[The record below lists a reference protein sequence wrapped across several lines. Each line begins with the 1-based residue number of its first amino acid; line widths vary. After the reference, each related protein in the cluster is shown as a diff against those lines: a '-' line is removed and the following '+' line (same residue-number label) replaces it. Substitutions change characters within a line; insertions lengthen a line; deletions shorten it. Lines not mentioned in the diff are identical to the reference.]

1 MHFQTLVQ
9 IFIMF
14 KMDAMDFKFVLFF
27 LRLIFY
33 VFLQKS

>member
-1 MHFQTLVQ
+1 MHFQTLVK

-14 KMDAMDFKFVLFF
+14 KMDAMEFRFVLFF
-27 LRLIFY
+27 LRLIPY